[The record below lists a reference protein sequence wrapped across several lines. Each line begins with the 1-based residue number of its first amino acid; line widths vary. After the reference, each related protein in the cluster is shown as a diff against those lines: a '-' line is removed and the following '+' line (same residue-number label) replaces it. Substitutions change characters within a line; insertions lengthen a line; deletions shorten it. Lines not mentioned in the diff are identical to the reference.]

1 MQYVSLDGGPSL
13 KHEFQCGVPQGS
25 VLWSILY
32 TLPLSHNVKKF
43 NFSYHIYADDSQLYL
58 SFQPTLPGDR
68 DLAMSTIKR
77 WVHENDH
84 WMLVNSL
91 KLNKDKTELRVISA
105 IHLPRPILQEISV
118 VNETI
123 RSSQKARNIGVILI
137 IFFVVRN
144 ILHVSIYTLSDL
156 GDSSKLIGS
165 LSRTMTL
172 YSPPSETKSLSWTG
186 CFAKFQSKNF

>member
-1 MQYVSLDGGPSL
+1 
-13 KHEFQCGVPQGS
+13 
-25 VLWSILY
+25 
-32 TLPLSHNVKKF
+32 
-43 NFSYHIYADDSQLYL
+43 
-58 SFQPTLPGDR
+58 
-68 DLAMSTIKR
+68 
-77 WVHENDH
+77 
-84 WMLVNSL
+84 MLVNSL

-144 ILHVSIYTLSDL
+144 ILHISIYTLSDL
-156 GDSSKLIGS
+156 GDSSNLIGS

-172 YSPPSETKSLSWTG
+172 YSPH
-186 CFAKFQSKNF
+186 

>member
-1 MQYVSLDGGPSL
+1 
-13 KHEFQCGVPQGS
+13 
-25 VLWSILY
+25 
-32 TLPLSHNVKKF
+32 
-43 NFSYHIYADDSQLYL
+43 
-58 SFQPTLPGDR
+58 
-68 DLAMSTIKR
+68 MSTIKR
-77 WVHENDH
+77 CVHENDQ

-105 IHLPRPILQEISV
+105 IHLSRPILQEISV

-144 ILHVSIYTLSDL
+144 ILHISIYTLSDL
-156 GDSSKLIGS
+156 GDSSNLIGS

-172 YSPPSETKSLSWTG
+172 YSPR
-186 CFAKFQSKNF
+186 

>member
-1 MQYVSLDGGPSL
+1 M
-13 KHEFQCGVPQGS
+13 
-25 VLWSILY
+25 Y
-32 TLPLSHNVKKF
+32 TLPLSDNVKTF

-58 SFQPTLPGDR
+58 SFQPTLPSDR

-77 WVHENDH
+77 CVHENDQ

-137 IFFVVRN
+137 IFFVVTN
-144 ILHVSIYTLSDL
+144 ILHISIYTLGDL
-156 GDSSKLIGS
+156 GDSSNLIGS

-172 YSPPSETKSLSWTG
+172 YLYKAKQNRCRELGVLPSFRVRTFLKYQNIPELVILKVREDFMV
-186 CFAKFQSKNF
+186 CKQRDFIAK